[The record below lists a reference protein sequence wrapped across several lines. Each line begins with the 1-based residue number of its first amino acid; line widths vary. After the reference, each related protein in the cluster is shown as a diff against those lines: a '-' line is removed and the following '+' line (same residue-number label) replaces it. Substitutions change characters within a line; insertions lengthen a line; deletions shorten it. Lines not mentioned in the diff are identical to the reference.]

1 MTFTKEQIQAL
12 SEAELHFDSVCHHDY
27 IRNAPRWLT
36 QKIVE
41 IYDNTVGVK
50 TNLNLSC
57 SACVMRIYK
66 AIGKKYYADKKLLEE
81 NERLEDNQK
90 EDATEKRQSVSK
102 RRDAD
107 SGAKEKDKKR
117 TVKRKVD

>member
-81 NERLEDNQK
+81 NERREDNKK
-90 EDATEKRQSVSK
+90 EDATKKRNSGSTN
-102 RRDAD
+102 RETAD
-107 SGAKEKDKKR
+107 GGKEKNKKR

>member
-1 MTFTKEQIQAL
+1 MTFTQEQIQAL

-66 AIGKKYYADKKLLEE
+66 TIGKKYYADKKLLEE
-81 NERLEDNQK
+81 NGRLEDNKK
-90 EDATEKRQSVSK
+90 EDATKEQQSVSK
-102 RRDAD
+102 CRDTD
-107 SGAKEKDKKR
+107 NGAKEKNKKR